1 MSSARVIV
9 IGAGVLGTMHAL
21 SALERGCDVV
31 HLDREAD
38 ARGASVRN
46 FGLVWVSGRAS
57 GIELELALAA
67 RARWEAIAEGCPG
80 IGFRANGSLTLAAN
94 NAELALMAQAC
105 EQADASTRGF
115 SLLDADEVR
124 ALNPTLAGEFVGG
137 LHCSQDAGV
146 EPRLVPRALRRS
158 MEETGRYRFVPG
170 ADVVDVRTARAT
182 TATGEHFEGDRIFV
196 CTGAA
201 HQGLGA
207 DVLADAPVR
216 RVRLQMFETEP
227 FGQQMTTSLADG
239 DSLRYYPAF
248 DLPGRAGLGP
258 QDPVAEA
265 HHMQLLC
272 QQRLDGS
279 LTIGDTHHYD
289 EPFAFD
295 LDEAPTTY
303 LVNVVER
310 LLGQRIPRIARRWA
324 GVYSQITFDREGP
337 VYLRRSL
344 DDGVELVTGPGGR
357 GMTLAP
363 AIAEESFR

>member
-1 MSSARVIV
+1 VRTERIIV

-21 SALERGCDVV
+21 SAIERGYDVV
-31 HLDREAD
+31 HLEREED

-46 FGLVWVSGRAS
+46 FGLVWVSGRAP
-57 GIELELALAA
+57 GVELELALAA
-67 RARWEAIAEGCPG
+67 RARWEAIAQRCPG

-94 NAELALMAQAC
+94 DAELALMAQAC
-105 EQADASTRGF
+105 ERADASARGF
-115 SLLDADEVR
+115 ALLDADEVR
-124 ALNPTLAGEFVGG
+124 AVNPALAGEFAGG
-137 LHCSQDAGV
+137 LHCTRDAGV
-146 EPRLVPRALRRS
+146 EPRLVPHALRRF
-158 MEETGRYRFVPG
+158 MEATGRYRFVPG
-170 ADVVDVRTARAT
+170 ADVVGVRTSRVT
-182 TATGEHFEGDRIFV
+182 TSTGAVFEGDRIFV

-227 FGQQMTTSLADG
+227 FAPHLTTSLADG

-248 DLPGRAGLGP
+248 DLPGRTGLGL
-258 QDPVAEA
+258 QDPIAEA

-279 LTIGDTHHYD
+279 LTIGDTHDYD

-303 LVNVVER
+303 LVGVTER
-310 LLGQRIPRIARRWA
+310 FLGQKIPPIARRWA
-324 GVYSQITFDREGP
+324 GVYSQIEFTVEGP

-357 GMTLAP
+357 GMTLSP